1 MSFHKNTRKE
11 DLINVLKE
19 IGEQATSKETII
31 ELKTKLGKSAA
42 FKDDPD
48 FVINLLN
55 LSVEDRQ
62 AKAERQL
69 QETNSQLELEKIKLQ
84 QIEREIELQ
93 KALAEGQA
101 TQQSSKGDTNNLE
114 NLIKSVK
121 TLTIQIPTKTEN
133 FGLFFQSLERSF
145 RVKNVPENLKAE
157 ILINILG
164 ERAHNILLYIKDDE
178 IKEYNFVKSL
188 ILREFQPTAQ
198 ECLLNFRKAKR
209 QADETHV
216 QFATR
221 LSAMFKYYLKI
232 RNVVDF
238 KSLVDLM
245 ISDEFLDTLEP
256 ETASHV
262 KIMQADQ
269 WMTPD
274 ELGKACDIFFISK
287 NRSLHDSRK
296 PPNTFKSKNEDACSK
311 NRANMGYT
319 NQFQRQ
325 FPKHNQSVRSD
336 KTVSCYICGG
346 PHFAR
351 NCTKKTMN
359 SEKRNTDTGHAVNQ
373 IETSI
378 SNQNNFL
385 FDELQYVDVMVDK
398 IPLRATLDS
407 GANSV
412 IINSKYR
419 RRLMNVYDV
428 SHISN
433 SGIRDKVQTLIK
445 NYCPNKTETT
455 ALKMKII
462 LSDEKPIAQR
472 SRRLSL
478 PEKRE
483 VEKQID
489 EWLEQGIIR
498 ESCSDFSSPVVVCK
512 KKDGTMRL
520 CIDYRKLNKKIVK
533 DRYPLPIIE
542 EVLDKLGNGEIF
554 TTLDLKNA
562 FFHVNVDEASRK
574 YTAFVT
580 ETGQYEFLKVPFG
593 LSISSNYFQRYIN
606 YVFRELLRDDT
617 LIIYLDDIIIPATD
631 EKEACKKLARVLE
644 TASRYG
650 IELNLKKCQ
659 FLQGKINFLGHVIQN
674 GIIQPSAEKTV
685 SVCNFPEPKNAKDV
699 QSFLGL
705 TGYFRKYIPSY
716 AMIARPLSDL
726 LRGTNPFEFGHAQ
739 KVAFQNLK
747 NALSSEPPYCIFL
760 RKELN

>member
-31 ELKTKLGKSAA
+31 ELKTKLEKSAA
-42 FKDDPD
+42 FKEDPD

-101 TQQSSKGDTNNLE
+101 TQQSSKGHTINLE

-164 ERAHNILLYIKDDE
+164 ERAHNVLLYIKDDE
-178 IKEYNFVKSL
+178 IKEYDLVKSL

-245 ISDEFLDTLEP
+245 ISDKFLDTLEP
-256 ETASHV
+256 ETASHI

-287 NRSLHDSRK
+287 NRSLHDSRN
-296 PPNTFKSKNEDACSK
+296 PNTFKSKNDDVYSK
-311 NRANMGYT
+311 NRANMGDT
-319 NQFQRQ
+319 NQFQRK
-325 FPKHNQSVRSD
+325 FPKHNQSIRAD

-359 SEKRNTDTGHAVNQ
+359 SEKRNT
-373 IETSI
+373 
-378 SNQNNFL
+378 
-385 FDELQYVDVMVDK
+385 
-398 IPLRATLDS
+398 LDS

-412 IINSKYR
+412 IINSKYVSEGKR
-419 RRLMNVYDV
+419 IHSQIVLTSCFGEKRSANVSEFTISLKGGEKKKILAAVCRIEAAILLPSKVFEFLKSGSGEAESTNASCTPVCLQNETGGEIDVDLTGGVTNSGKITDGSNLFLLKVSETFDECLYDV

-433 SGIRDKVQTLIK
+433 SGIRDKVQTLIE

-498 ESCSDFSSPVVVCK
+498 ESRSDFSSPVVVCK

-542 EVLDKLGNGEIF
+542 EVLDKLGNGKIF

-562 FFHVNVDEASRK
+562 FFHVDVDEASRK

-580 ETGQYEFLKVPFG
+580 ETGQYEFLKVPSG

-606 YVFRELLRDDT
+606 YVFRELLRDGT

-631 EKEACKKLARVLE
+631 EKEACQKLARVLE

-659 FLQGKINFLGHVIQN
+659 FLQGKINF
-674 GIIQPSAEKTV
+674 
-685 SVCNFPEPKNAKDV
+685 
-699 QSFLGL
+699 
-705 TGYFRKYIPSY
+705 
-716 AMIARPLSDL
+716 
-726 LRGTNPFEFGHAQ
+726 
-739 KVAFQNLK
+739 
-747 NALSSEPPYCIFL
+747 
-760 RKELN
+760 

>member
-31 ELKTKLGKSAA
+31 ELKTKLEKSAA

-101 TQQSSKGDTNNLE
+101 TQQSSKGDTINLE

-164 ERAHNILLYIKDDE
+164 ERAHNVLLYIKDDE
-178 IKEYNFVKSL
+178 IKEYDLVKSL
-188 ILREFQPTAQ
+188 ILKEFQPTAQ
-198 ECLLNFRKAKR
+198 ECLLNFREAKR

-245 ISDEFLDTLEP
+245 ISDKFLDTLEP
-256 ETASHV
+256 ETASHI

-274 ELGKACDIFFISK
+274 KLGKACDIFFISK
-287 NRSLHDSRK
+287 NRSLHDSRN
-296 PPNTFKSKNEDACSK
+296 PNTFKSKNEDAC
-311 NRANMGYT
+311 R
-319 NQFQRQ
+319 
-325 FPKHNQSVRSD
+325 
-336 KTVSCYICGG
+336 
-346 PHFAR
+346 
-351 NCTKKTMN
+351 
-359 SEKRNTDTGHAVNQ
+359 
-373 IETSI
+373 
-378 SNQNNFL
+378 
-385 FDELQYVDVMVDK
+385 
-398 IPLRATLDS
+398 
-407 GANSV
+407 
-412 IINSKYR
+412 
-419 RRLMNVYDV
+419 
-428 SHISN
+428 
-433 SGIRDKVQTLIK
+433 
-445 NYCPNKTETT
+445 
-455 ALKMKII
+455 
-462 LSDEKPIAQR
+462 
-472 SRRLSL
+472 
-478 PEKRE
+478 
-483 VEKQID
+483 
-489 EWLEQGIIR
+489 
-498 ESCSDFSSPVVVCK
+498 
-512 KKDGTMRL
+512 
-520 CIDYRKLNKKIVK
+520 
-533 DRYPLPIIE
+533 
-542 EVLDKLGNGEIF
+542 
-554 TTLDLKNA
+554 
-562 FFHVNVDEASRK
+562 
-574 YTAFVT
+574 
-580 ETGQYEFLKVPFG
+580 
-593 LSISSNYFQRYIN
+593 
-606 YVFRELLRDDT
+606 
-617 LIIYLDDIIIPATD
+617 
-631 EKEACKKLARVLE
+631 
-644 TASRYG
+644 
-650 IELNLKKCQ
+650 
-659 FLQGKINFLGHVIQN
+659 HVIQN
-674 GIIQPSAEKTV
+674 DIIQPSAEKTV
-685 SVCNFPEPKNAKDV
+685 AVCNFPEPKNVKDV

-705 TGYFRKYIPSY
+705 TGYFGKYIPSY

-726 LRGTNPFEFGHAQ
+726 LRGTNPFVFGHAQ

-747 NALSSEPPYCIFL
+747 NALSSEPVLHLFKGGAKL
-760 RKELN
+760 ELHTDACKLGLGAVLLQQSEDGRFYPIHYMSKKTSIQEEKLCSYELEVLAVIEALKNFEITYWEGNSNSNGLCSICENPRQEGINTKDG

>member
-1 MSFHKNTRKE
+1 MTVGNLTE
-11 DLINVLKE
+11 DLSLIESSRTNEIHNKEMIMNEQVGNFNPPTGQHGFFCPTREASKTDHTEFSEGILKSHSLSSLLNYLRAFGDGPVAGVPGGQVSNHGWHVSSSSPVPQKTRRPDGHELVSSVRALVPQKFSVEEELMHVKPVEVKSPHVGVMWKFGRGIISTQE

-31 ELKTKLGKSAA
+31 ELETKLEKSAA

-55 LSVEDRQ
+55 LSVEDRL

-84 QIEREIELQ
+84 QIELEIELQ
-93 KALAEGQA
+93 KTLAEGQA
-101 TQQSSKGDTNNLE
+101 TQQ
-114 NLIKSVK
+114 
-121 TLTIQIPTKTEN
+121 
-133 FGLFFQSLERSF
+133 ERSF

-164 ERAHNILLYIKDDE
+164 ERAHNVLLYIKDDE
-178 IKEYNFVKSL
+178 IKEYDLVKSL

-245 ISDEFLDTLEP
+245 ISDKFLDTLEP
-256 ETASHV
+256 ETASYI
-262 KIMQADQ
+262 KTMQADQ
-269 WMTPD
+269 WMAPD

-287 NRSLHDSRK
+287 NRSLRDSRD
-296 PPNTFKSKNEDACSK
+296 PNTVKSKNDDVYSK

-325 FPKHNQSVRSD
+325 FPKHNQSVRAD

-359 SEKRNTDTGHAVNQ
+359 SEKRHKDTGHAVNQ

-385 FDELQYVDVMVDK
+385 FKELQYVDVIVDDT
-398 IPLRATLDS
+398 PLRATLDS

-412 IINSKYR
+412 IINS
-419 RRLMNVYDV
+419 N
-428 SHISN
+428 
-433 SGIRDKVQTLIK
+433 GIRDKVQTLIE
-445 NYCPNKTETT
+445 NYSPNKTDTT

-498 ESCSDFSSPVVVCK
+498 ENFSDFSSPVVVCK
-512 KKDGTMRL
+512 KKDGTM
-520 CIDYRKLNKKIVK
+520 
-533 DRYPLPIIE
+533 
-542 EVLDKLGNGEIF
+542 
-554 TTLDLKNA
+554 
-562 FFHVNVDEASRK
+562 
-574 YTAFVT
+574 
-580 ETGQYEFLKVPFG
+580 
-593 LSISSNYFQRYIN
+593 
-606 YVFRELLRDDT
+606 
-617 LIIYLDDIIIPATD
+617 
-631 EKEACKKLARVLE
+631 
-644 TASRYG
+644 
-650 IELNLKKCQ
+650 
-659 FLQGKINFLGHVIQN
+659 
-674 GIIQPSAEKTV
+674 
-685 SVCNFPEPKNAKDV
+685 
-699 QSFLGL
+699 
-705 TGYFRKYIPSY
+705 
-716 AMIARPLSDL
+716 
-726 LRGTNPFEFGHAQ
+726 
-739 KVAFQNLK
+739 
-747 NALSSEPPYCIFL
+747 
-760 RKELN
+760 

>member
-31 ELKTKLGKSAA
+31 ELKTKLEKSAA

-93 KALAEGQA
+93 KTLAEGQA

-164 ERAHNILLYIKDDE
+164 ERAHNVLLYIKDDE
-178 IKEYNFVKSL
+178 IKEYDLVKSL

-221 LSAMFKYYLKI
+221 LSAMFKYYVKI

-245 ISDEFLDTLEP
+245 ISDKFLDTLDP
-256 ETASHV
+256 ETASHI

-287 NRSLHDSRK
+287 NRSLHDSRN
-296 PPNTFKSKNEDACSK
+296 PNTFKSKNDDVYSK

-378 SNQNNFL
+378 SNQNDFL
-385 FDELQYVDVMVDK
+385 FNELQYIDVIVDE

-412 IINSKYR
+412 IINSKY
-419 RRLMNVYDV
+419 
-428 SHISN
+428 ISEGKRIH
-433 SGIRDKVQTLIK
+433 SQIVLTSCFG
-445 NYCPNKTETT
+445 
-455 ALKMKII
+455 
-462 LSDEKPIAQR
+462 
-472 SRRLSL
+472 
-478 PEKRE
+478 EKRSAN
-483 VEKQID
+483 VS
-489 EWLEQGIIR
+489 
-498 ESCSDFSSPVVVCK
+498 ESTISLKGGK
-512 KKDGTMRL
+512 KKNTSGSVQDQGS
-520 CIDYRKLNKKIVK
+520 NIV
-533 DRYPLPIIE
+533 
-542 EVLDKLGNGEIF
+542 
-554 TTLDLKNA
+554 TLEG
-562 FFHVNVDEASRK
+562 F
-574 YTAFVT
+574 
-580 ETGQYEFLKVPFG
+580 
-593 LSISSNYFQRYIN
+593 
-606 YVFRELLRDDT
+606 
-617 LIIYLDDIIIPATD
+617 
-631 EKEACKKLARVLE
+631 
-644 TASRYG
+644 
-650 IELNLKKCQ
+650 
-659 FLQGKINFLGHVIQN
+659 
-674 GIIQPSAEKTV
+674 
-685 SVCNFPEPKNAKDV
+685 
-699 QSFLGL
+699 
-705 TGYFRKYIPSY
+705 
-716 AMIARPLSDL
+716 
-726 LRGTNPFEFGHAQ
+726 
-739 KVAFQNLK
+739 
-747 NALSSEPPYCIFL
+747 
-760 RKELN
+760 

>member
-1 MSFHKNTRKE
+1 MDCKDCEYCNNAIWTVNICVCISLDTYLPVHVEGSSTKKK
-11 DLINVLKE
+11 KE

-31 ELKTKLGKSAA
+31 ELKTKLEKSAA

-84 QIEREIELQ
+84 QIKREIELQ

-101 TQQSSKGDTNNLE
+101 TQQSSKGDTINLE

-121 TLTIQIPTKTEN
+121 TLAIQIPTKTEN

-164 ERAHNILLYIKDDE
+164 ERAHNVLLYIKDDE
-178 IKEYNFVKSL
+178 IKEYDLVKSL
-188 ILREFQPTAQ
+188 ILKEFQPTAQ

-245 ISDEFLDTLEP
+245 ISDKFLDTLEP
-256 ETASHV
+256 ETASHI

-287 NRSLHDSRK
+287 TDLCMTLGTQILLR
-296 PPNTFKSKNEDACSK
+296 
-311 NRANMGYT
+311 
-319 NQFQRQ
+319 
-325 FPKHNQSVRSD
+325 V
-336 KTVSCYICGG
+336 KTRMLVVS
-346 PHFAR
+346 
-351 NCTKKTMN
+351 
-359 SEKRNTDTGHAVNQ
+359 
-373 IETSI
+373 ET
-378 SNQNNFL
+378 
-385 FDELQYVDVMVDK
+385 FDECL
-398 IPLRATLDS
+398 
-407 GANSV
+407 
-412 IINSKYR
+412 
-419 RRLMNVYDV
+419 YDV

-433 SGIRDKVQTLIK
+433 SGIRDKVQTLIE

-478 PEKRE
+478 SEKRE

-489 EWLEQGIIR
+489 EWLEQGLIR
-498 ESCSDFSSPVVVCK
+498 ESCSDFSSPVVEGAKLELHTDACK
-512 KKDGTMRL
+512 LGLGAVLLQQSEDGRFYPIHYMSKKTSIQEEKL
-520 CIDYRKLNKKIVK
+520 CSYEL
-533 DRYPLPIIE
+533 
-542 EVLDKLGNGEIF
+542 EVLAVI
-554 TTLDLKNA
+554 
-562 FFHVNVDEASRK
+562 EA
-574 YTAFVT
+574 
-580 ETGQYEFLKVPFG
+580 
-593 LSISSNYFQRYIN
+593 
-606 YVFRELLRDDT
+606 
-617 LIIYLDDIIIPATD
+617 
-631 EKEACKKLARVLE
+631 
-644 TASRYG
+644 
-650 IELNLKKCQ
+650 LKK
-659 FLQGKINFLGHVIQN
+659 FRNYLLGRNSEFKRI
-674 GIIQPSAEKTV
+674 
-685 SVCNFPEPKNAKDV
+685 V
-699 QSFLGL
+699 Q
-705 TGYFRKYIPSY
+705 
-716 AMIARPLSDL
+716 
-726 LRGTNPFEFGHAQ
+726 H
-739 KVAFQNLK
+739 
-747 NALSSEPPYCIFL
+747 L
-760 RKELN
+760 RKPSTRRN